1 MNGSLGKLSGVRN
14 LAADRLTA
22 EQSGALEGIAA
33 SCRLDSVMMTAIAA
47 SGHTGGALSSIDIF
61 NILLATA
68 DLTPEKLTAPG
79 RDRIVASH
87 GHTSAGF
94 YSALAAW
101 GFIDRDELVANFR
114 RAGSPYQGHV
124 ERSVPGV
131 DWGTG
136 NLGQGL
142 SAGVGFALAARALG
156 EERRIF
162 VVMGDGE
169 QPKGQV
175 AEARRIASKE
185 KLRSI
190 TALIDYNGIQI
201 SGRIEDVMP
210 ADIPALWSADGWE
223 VIECDGHS
231 YPSLYDALRR
241 ADASESPAV
250 ILCRTVMGKG
260 VSFMEGTEEYHG
272 KPASGE
278 LLAKAIAELGGDMA
292 ELERLRALRMSP
304 LPKVRRAVSPAPSLD
319 LGAPAVYTAQDKK
332 DNRGAFGAALADVAE
347 RNYGAAGRTPVIAFD
362 CDLAVSVKL
371 DSFAKKCPGRFI
383 QAGIQE
389 HATATAAGAASVAGV
404 VSVWA
409 DFGVFGLDE
418 TYNQQRLN
426 AINDASLKT
435 VLTHVGLDVGEDG
448 MTHQC
453 IDYVALA
460 RAILGCKIIVP
471 ADPNQ
476 TDRATRW
483 MLGQPGNIFL
493 AMGRGALPVIL
504 SEDGAPFF
512 GKDYAYRYGGI
523 DRLREGRDAT
533 ILAMGHMA
541 GSAIAARDA
550 LAAKGISARVLHSSS
565 PLGMDASELVSLVG
579 AGPLVTC
586 EDHEADTGLGA
597 AAALCLA
604 RAGVA
609 VRMKNLGV
617 TRYGDSGSSKDV
629 IARMGLAPGDIAQAV
644 ESLL

>member
-1 MNGSLGKLSGVRN
+1 
-14 LAADRLTA
+14 
-22 EQSGALEGIAA
+22 
-33 SCRLDSVMMTAIAA
+33 MMTAIAG
-47 SGHTGGALSSIDIF
+47 SGHTGGALSSMDIY
-61 NILLATA
+61 NILLAA
-68 DLTPEKLTAPG
+68 VNLTPQNLTEPS

-101 GFIDRDELVANFR
+101 GFVDRDELVANFR
-114 RAGSPYQGHV
+114 RAGSPSQGHV
-124 ERSVPGV
+124 ERGIPGV
-131 DWGTG
+131 EWGTG

-142 SAGVGFALAARALG
+142 AAGVGFALAARALG
-156 EERRIF
+156 ENNRVF

-169 QPKGQV
+169 QPKGQI

-185 KLRSI
+185 GLRRV
-190 TALIDYNGIQI
+190 TALIDYNHIQI

-210 ADIPALWSADGWE
+210 VNIPAIWNADGWE

-231 YPSLYDALRR
+231 YASLYEALKR
-241 ADASESPAV
+241 ADASESPAA
-250 ILCRTVMGKG
+250 ILCHTVMGKG
-260 VSFMEGTEEYHG
+260 VSFMEGTEDYHG
-272 KPASGE
+272 KPASGD
-278 LLAKAIAELGGDMA
+278 LLAKAIAELGGDMS
-292 ELERLRALRMSP
+292 ELERLRALRLAP
-304 LPKVRRAVSPAPSLD
+304 LPKERRAASTAPSLD
-319 LGAPAVYTAQDKK
+319 LGTPIVYTAHDKK

-347 RNYGAAGRTPVIAFD
+347 RNYGAAGRTPIIAFD

-371 DSFAKKCPGRFI
+371 DGFAQKCPERFI

-389 HATATAAGAASVAGV
+389 HAVATAAGAASVAGV

-418 TYNQQRLN
+418 AYNQQRLN
-426 AINDASLKT
+426 AINGASLKT

-460 RAILGCKIIVP
+460 RAIMGCKIIVP

-483 MLGQPGNIFL
+483 MLGQPGNVFL
-493 AMGRGALPVIL
+493 AVGRSVLPVIL
-504 SEDGAPFF
+504 NDDGAPFF
-512 GKDYAYRYGGI
+512 GQDYAYKYGGI
-523 DRLREGRDAT
+523 DRLRGGSDAT

-541 GSAIAARDA
+541 GSAITAHDA
-550 LAAKGISARVLHSSS
+550 LAAKGISAQVLHSSS

-579 AGPLVTC
+579 TGPLVTC

-597 AAALCLA
+597 IAGLCLV
-604 RAGVA
+604 RAGAA
-609 VRMKNLGV
+609 VKMKNLGV
-617 TRYGDSGSSKDV
+617 TRYGDSGNSKEV
-629 IARMGLAPGDIAQAV
+629 IARMGLAPADIAQAV

>member
-1 MNGSLGKLSGVRN
+1 
-14 LAADRLTA
+14 
-22 EQSGALEGIAA
+22 
-33 SCRLDSVMMTAIAA
+33 MMTAIAG
-47 SGHTGGALSSIDIF
+47 SGHTGGALSSIDIY
-61 NILLATA
+61 NILLAVA
-68 DLTPEKLTAPG
+68 DLTPKNLAEPG
-79 RDRIVASH
+79 RDRILASH
-87 GHTSAGF
+87 GHTSAGL

-101 GFIDRDELVANFR
+101 GFIDRDELVPNFR

-142 SAGVGFALAARALG
+142 SAGVGFAIAARARG
-156 EERRIF
+156 EKSRVF

-169 QPKGQV
+169 QPKGQI

-185 KLRSI
+185 GLRSV
-190 TALIDYNGIQI
+190 TALIDYNHIQI
-201 SGRIEDVMP
+201 SGWIDDVMP
-210 ADIPALWSADGWE
+210 ADIPALWRADGWD

-231 YPSLYDALRR
+231 YASLYDALRR

-272 KPASGE
+272 KPASGD
-278 LLAKAIAELGGDMA
+278 LLAKALAELGGDMA
-292 ELERLRALRMSP
+292 EMERLRALRLAP
-304 LPKVRRAVSPAPSLD
+304 LPGERRATSPAPSLD
-319 LGAPAVYTAQDKK
+319 TGTPIVYTAQDKK
-332 DNRGAFGAALADVAE
+332 DNRGAFGTALADVAE
-347 RNYGAAGRTPVIAFD
+347 RNSGVAGRTPIIAFD
-362 CDLAVSVKL
+362 CDLAASVKL
-371 DSFAKKCPGRFI
+371 DAFAKKCPARFI

-418 TYNQQRLN
+418 AYNQQRLN
-426 AINDASLKT
+426 AINGASLKT

-460 RAILGCKIIVP
+460 RAILGCRIIVP

-483 MLGQPGNIFL
+483 MLGQQGNIFL
-493 AMGRGALPVIL
+493 AVGRSVLPAIL
-504 SEDGAPFF
+504 NEDGTPFF
-512 GKDYAYRYGGI
+512 GQNYAYRYGEI
-523 DRLREGRDAT
+523 DRLRDGSDAT

-541 GSAIAARDA
+541 GSAIIARDA
-550 LAAKGISARVLHSSS
+550 LAAKGISAQVLHSSS
-565 PLGMDASELVSLVG
+565 PLGIDGAELVSLIG
-579 AGPLVTC
+579 TRPLVTC

-597 AAALCLA
+597 IAGLCLA
-604 RAGVA
+604 RAGTA

-617 TRYGDSGSSKDV
+617 TRYGDSGNSKEV
-629 IARMGLAPGDIAQAV
+629 IARMGLAPSDIARAV